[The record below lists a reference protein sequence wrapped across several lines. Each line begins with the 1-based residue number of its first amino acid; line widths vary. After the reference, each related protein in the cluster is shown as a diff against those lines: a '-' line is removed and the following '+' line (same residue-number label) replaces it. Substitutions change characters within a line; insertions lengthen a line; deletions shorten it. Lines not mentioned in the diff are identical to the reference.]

1 TRPWDRSGRL
11 LHGGGWNGG
20 RGCRPGRRGGSDP
33 GPHRI
38 WPGALRAPA
47 LPLDGATGAHRRG
60 SLRRR
65 GVDTPEE
72 AEARMRKAVG
82 GVEPGRLLELLAGIS
97 SVPILVLADL
107 VLDEFRYGEPVRVS
121 REAPVLILNHQRT
134 DLLPGGG
141 ANAVANLKALGAH
154 PVPVGRV
161 GDDASGNALLQS
173 FTRHGVP
180 TRLLWT
186 PDGYQTPTKTRI
198 LAGGPPA
205 VKQQVVR
212 SDSGRPAEMTAGEE
226 EHLRGSLRRT
236 LPECRGVLVS
246 DYGYGLLHPANV
258 PEVLEAVKG
267 ARLRAVVDSR
277 TQLLLYRGI
286 AAAAPNLEEAETAAG
301 LAVHSDPRRL
311 EEAGEKLRQTLSAE
325 AILVTLGSR
334 GMALFAA
341 DREPVH
347 LCVYGTDEVADVTG
361 AGDTVAAAFSAALA
375 AGGSPLE
382 AAALANVA
390 AGLVVMKRGTATVSP
405 AEIAGALQ
413 AL

>member
-1 TRPWDRSGRL
+1 
-11 LHGGGWNGG
+11 
-20 RGCRPGRRGGSDP
+20 
-33 GPHRI
+33 
-38 WPGALRAPA
+38 
-47 LPLDGATGAHRRG
+47 
-60 SLRRR
+60 
-65 GVDTPEE
+65 
-72 AEARMRKAVG
+72 MRKAVG

-198 LAGGPPA
+198 LAGGPHA

-212 SDSGRPAEMTAGEE
+212 IDSGRPAEMTAGEE